1 VHDVVVVGGGLA
13 GLTTALD
20 LVEDDF
26 DVLLLEGRS
35 VVGGRTS
42 SWDEDGMLV
51 ESGLHRWLGFFKLLP
66 GVLQRCGV
74 DVNDIVCWEDEVE
87 IRVPDGGPRGILGLS
102 PVFHPTTTLS
112 GLVGN
117 NGLMSPMDKVALGV
131 FLAHGLWDYVRRPDY
146 LDTVTVEEYAR
157 KHRVSMRAIEQM
169 LIPFTAGIFFLHP
182 DRFSAFGF
190 FGLLAPGIPR
200 LHRMRLGAFE
210 GGMTDVMCDPI
221 AAAIERRGG
230 LVRRNA
236 EVTKLAEEGGR
247 IVGVDVDGERI
258 EARHVVL
265 ATSLVPAQKLIR
277 ESVGDNEW
285 FGPMLSLPSMPSS
298 TIQFELD
305 EPITDVDRTTFG
317 PGTSL
322 GCFAEQSRT
331 TFKHAPG
338 RVSVIL
344 VPPEPF
350 LDMDP
355 EQVCEIAVRDAARV
369 GIDLDGHI
377 TKYRVVTLPMD
388 FYSLTPGNHWRRPQQ
403 KTPVPGLSLAGDYTH
418 QRMLASME
426 GAVMSGHRSSQAVRD
441 EFAESAA
448 AL

>member
-1 VHDVVVVGGGLA
+1 MPDVVVVGGGLA

-20 LVEDDF
+20 LADRDL
-26 DVLLLEGRS
+26 DVLLLESRP

-66 GVLQRCGV
+66 GVLERCGV

-102 PVFHPTTTLS
+102 PVFHPTTTIS

-117 NGLMSPMDKVALGV
+117 NDLMSPKDKLALGV

-146 LDTVTVEEYAR
+146 LDTVTVEEYALR
-157 KHRVSMRAIEQM
+157 HRVSMRAIEQV

-190 FGLLAPGIPR
+190 FGLLAPGVPR
-200 LHRMRLGAFE
+200 LHRMRLGAFN

-221 AAAIERRGG
+221 ARSIEARGG
-230 LVRRNA
+230 EVRRNA
-236 EVTKLAEEGGR
+236 EVSKLVESGGR
-247 IVGVDVDGERI
+247 VTGVELDGETI
-258 EARHVVL
+258 EAKHVVV
-265 ATSLVPAQKLIR
+265 ATSLAPAQKLIG
-277 ESVGDNEW
+277 ESVGDNDW
-285 FGPMLSLPSMPSS
+285 FGPMLSMPSMPSS

-305 EPITDVDRTTFG
+305 KPIMDVDRTTFG

-350 LDMDP
+350 LDM
-355 EQVCEIAVRDAARV
+355 EHEAICETALREAARI
-369 GIDLDGHI
+369 GIELEGHV
-377 TKYRVVTLPMD
+377 TKYRVVNLPMD

-426 GAVMSGHRSSQAVRD
+426 GAVMSGHRASQAVL
-441 EFAESAA
+441 EELSSA
-448 AL
+448 

>member
-1 VHDVVVVGGGLA
+1 MHDVIVVGGGLA

-20 LVEDDF
+20 LVENDL
-26 DVLLLEGRS
+26 DVCLLEGRS

-66 GVLQRCGV
+66 DVLARSGV
-74 DVNDIVCWEDEVE
+74 DVDDIVCWEDEVE
-87 IRVPDGGPRGILGLS
+87 IRVPDGGPSGILGLS
-102 PVFHPTTTLS
+102 PVFHPTTTIS

-117 NGLMSPMDKVALGV
+117 NDLMSPRDKVALGV
-131 FLAHGLWDYVRRPDY
+131 FMAHGLWDYVRRPDY
-146 LDTVTVEEYAR
+146 LDTVTVEEYAL
-157 KHRVSMRAIEQM
+157 KHHVSMRAIEQM

-221 AAAIERRGG
+221 AATIDRRGG
-230 LVRRNA
+230 AVRRNA
-236 EVTKLAEEGGR
+236 EVSKLVKEADR
-247 IVGVDVDGERI
+247 IVGVEVEGELI
-258 EARHVVL
+258 EARHIVV
-265 ATSLVPAQKLIR
+265 ATSLAPAQKLIR
-277 ESVGDNEW
+277 DAVGDNDW
-285 FGPMLSLPSMPSS
+285 FRPMLSLPSMPSS

-305 EPITDVDRTTFG
+305 SPITDVDRTTFA

-350 LDMDP
+350 LEMDP
-355 EQVCEIAVRDAARV
+355 EEACAIAVRDAARV
-369 GIDLDGHI
+369 GIDLAGRI
-377 TKYRVVTLPMD
+377 QRYRVVTLPMD

-426 GAVMSGHRSSQAVRD
+426 GAVMSGHRASQAVR
-441 EFAESAA
+441 EELTESAA
-448 AL
+448 RL